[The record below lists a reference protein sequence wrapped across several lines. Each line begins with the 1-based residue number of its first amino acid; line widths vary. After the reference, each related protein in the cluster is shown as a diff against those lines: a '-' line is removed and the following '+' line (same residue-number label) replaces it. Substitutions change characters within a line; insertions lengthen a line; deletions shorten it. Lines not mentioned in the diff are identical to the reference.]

1 MAHAGLTGR
10 SRASELVV
18 PAIMLA
24 TIGFYLWDAAGLS
37 SAALIFPGALIA
49 VILLGVAW
57 AVGAAYLRPAGAA
70 EPPQEDEPSG
80 PIMSVKPWAL
90 VLLPAALVLVQP
102 WIGALPAM
110 IAIVFGAQMALGGA
124 RPLRSLAFA
133 VLVTVPI
140 YVLFAHFLYVRFP
153 TGLLGIG

>member
-1 MAHAGLTGR
+1 MTQAGTTGR

-24 TIGFYLWDAAGLS
+24 TIGFYLWDAADLS
-37 SAALIFPGALIA
+37 SAALIFPGALVA
-49 VILLGVAW
+49 VILLAVAW
-57 AVGAAYLRPAGAA
+57 AVGAAFLRRAGTA
-70 EPPQEDEPSG
+70 PPPGEDEPSG
-80 PIMSVKPWAL
+80 PITSPKPWAL
-90 VLLPAALVLVQP
+90 ILLPAALVFAQP

-110 IAIVFGAQMALGGA
+110 IALVFGAQMVLGGG
-124 RPLRSLAFA
+124 PLRSLAFA
-133 VLVTVPI
+133 VLVTVPV